1 MGVTNALSL
10 CTDSIA
16 IKLENCVTYPAVT
29 ADTCDVLTNGTVY
42 DDYEYVIKDN
52 STIVDSGV
60 KTLQTVYKHA
70 VNQNIC
76 TYAESSA
83 CVCEDY

>member
-1 MGVTNALSL
+1 M
-10 CTDSIA
+10 
-16 IKLENCVTYPAVT
+16 TYPTVT
-29 ADTCDVLTNGTVY
+29 ADTCDVFTNGTVY
-42 DDYEYVIKDN
+42 DDYEYVIKNN

-60 KTLQTVYKHA
+60 KTLPTVYKHA